1 MKFAKEARLQA
12 ILSNVLKF
20 YMPSS
25 VFAFSSVLGSLPY
38 NTSVYLFIY
47 LFYINIQFICQQE
60 RKQNIVIPYSP
71 AELP

>member
-25 VFAFSSVLGSLPY
+25 GFAFSSVLGSLPY
-38 NTSVYLFIY
+38 NTSVFLLF
-47 LFYINIQFICQQE
+47 LFFLYQHTMHL